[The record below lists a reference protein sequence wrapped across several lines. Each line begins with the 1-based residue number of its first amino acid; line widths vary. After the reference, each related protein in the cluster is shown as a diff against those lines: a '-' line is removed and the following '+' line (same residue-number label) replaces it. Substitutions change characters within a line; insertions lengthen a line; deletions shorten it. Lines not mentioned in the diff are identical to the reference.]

1 MRTTA
6 HRPAAGLVRPF
17 WAAALAVAV
26 FLGAVD
32 YHPAG
37 EVHAFGESADA
48 AHSAHGA
55 DGAEVSFSSTARH
68 PNQPLHLESSE
79 AGTRPLC
86 PLCLH
91 RLQTSGG
98 HLSASP
104 AGALPVLCS
113 VLPTGSVAATAGAS
127 HHPREARA
135 PPAV

>member
-1 MRTTA
+1 MRRTA
-6 HRPAAGLVRPF
+6 ARPAAGLVRPF
-17 WAAALAVAV
+17 WAAVLAVAV

-48 AHSAHGA
+48 AHLTDAAG
-55 DGAEVSFSSTARH
+55 VSFSSSARH
-68 PNQPLHLESSE
+68 PNRPLHLESSKV
-79 AGTRPLC
+79 GTRPHC

-104 AGALPVLCS
+104 AGALPVLS
-113 VLPTGSVAATAGAS
+113 SALPTGSVVATAGAS